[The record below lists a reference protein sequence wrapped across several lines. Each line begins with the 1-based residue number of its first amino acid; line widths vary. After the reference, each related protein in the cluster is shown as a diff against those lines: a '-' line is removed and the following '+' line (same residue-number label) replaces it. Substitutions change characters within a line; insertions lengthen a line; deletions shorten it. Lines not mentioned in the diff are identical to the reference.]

1 MRVSGLL
8 LLLLIA
14 GGCASKPA
22 SSISLAVVDD
32 VSLAQVQSDVE
43 RYTGSTVR
51 WGGIVT
57 EVENKADRTWVL
69 LVGRALVDDEKPIV
83 DGASD
88 GRFIASFQ
96 GFIDPLVYKP
106 GRPLTVVGNIEG
118 STVRAIGEFE
128 YRFPIVKVRDSH
140 LWAEPSKTPIYYP
153 PPPFWYYDM
162 HYYYPYPYRHPRW

>member
-8 LLLLIA
+8 LLLLLA
-14 GGCASKPA
+14 GGCASKQA

-32 VSLAQVQSDVE
+32 VALAQVQSDVE

-96 GFIDPLVYKP
+96 GFIDPDRKS
-106 GRPLTVVGNIEG
+106 VV
-118 STVRAIGEFE
+118 
-128 YRFPIVKVRDSH
+128 
-140 LWAEPSKTPIYYP
+140 
-153 PPPFWYYDM
+153 
-162 HYYYPYPYRHPRW
+162 